1 VRRGIESNVFSEPAG
16 VFMEQ
21 RAPGQVEFIPVAV
34 QAPPRI
40 AARLK
45 FASAYYFINVLGR
58 AQRLQWLD
66 MPTQTLGT
74 REDGTEL
81 FGMLPQSY
89 RWRLRERAAGEPLIW
104 HDTPWRF
111 GNREYRGHN
120 IVFVEDALWR
130 ELDANFPNQLI
141 ALRSVR

>member
-1 VRRGIESNVFSEPAG
+1 MAIVYQFDPIYCNGTTFCLDDTFAISSNWIECVRANQPIAASCFPPSLTFEMSSAVLPAMFHTSRSFNMFSEPAR
-16 VFMEQ
+16 VLMEQ

-34 QAPPRI
+34 QAPPTI

-74 REDGTEL
+74 REDGTE
-81 FGMLPQSY
+81 
-89 RWRLRERAAGEPLIW
+89 
-104 HDTPWRF
+104 
-111 GNREYRGHN
+111 
-120 IVFVEDALWR
+120 
-130 ELDANFPNQLI
+130 
-141 ALRSVR
+141 